1 MSKFNHTQRYIESTS
16 ISDTDGILLD
26 VVGSDVPKRVDY
38 SDFLDLVGGDVTIA
52 SGDIVFV
59 NDKTDLPTAVSNVIT
74 LGDNV
79 TYYFTTTVDL
89 TGDRLVGG
97 ENTVIL
103 GSSSENSRIKSTG
116 LGVGVPLFYTE
127 WTTPIRHVTFQD
139 VDTAL
144 HIVGTVNP
152 PVALDWTGV
161 NYLNV
166 PNIGLID
173 TCDNWIY
180 SKGAILNSQN
190 LQFSGT
196 VGTVGVDNSIFVG
209 TGSSGNILDIL
220 STCTITRRFR
230 LIYSSMVVF
239 GSTVGIN
246 VDASATI
253 PTEGY
258 ILDTINFSGGGTYL
272 SGVTDDSNTTL
283 FINCVGI
290 TNTSVN
296 GQLYMQDNL
305 TRTEITDTTSFTKI
319 LGTTFPS
326 LDNSKYS
333 HSNNRLT
340 CLAEIER
347 KYLIQCN
354 LSYQIND
361 IALSLNEGFESG
373 DFTTNSWVT
382 VNHTINKWYV
392 GTAQSKTGTYSA
404 YISNDL
410 GVSATYNNST
420 SQVSHFYKDFTFSAT
435 STNIILSF
443 DWKCGG
449 ENGSGR
455 TSYDYGTVVIADT
468 TTSVIAGSEVIT
480 AAASTGGN
488 GRIGAV
494 TNNNK
499 FNVNYGT
506 NPATEW
512 NNESIDLSAYAGQ
525 TKRLIFTW
533 KNDSSIGINPPM
545 IIDNISIL
553 DTDPNTDKDTCQFG
567 FFDSK
572 LGDIRE
578 PSKIKSTVST
588 VGKSENISTSCVVS
602 HSNGDYIEMH
612 VKNMS
617 NTNDVFVT
625 DMNLII
631 TEIV

>member
-1 MSKFNHTQRYIESTS
+1 MSKFNFTQRYIDSAS
-16 ISDTDGILLD
+16 ISDTDGIILD

-220 STCTITRRFR
+220 STCTVTRRFR

-239 GSTVGIN
+239 GATVGIN
-246 VDASATI
+246 VDSSATI

-258 ILDTINFSGGGTYL
+258 ILDTINFSAGGTYL
-272 SGVTDDSNTTL
+272 SGVSYTDNKTRFVNSKGIENTAE
-283 FINCVGI
+283 IGN
-290 TNTSVN
+290 
-296 GQLYMQDNL
+296 LYMLNNA
-305 TRTEITDTTSFTKI
+305 TATVISGSGVPTKV
-319 LGTTFPS
+319 LGTTTANAINQKF
-326 LDNSKYS
+326 S
-333 HSNNRLT
+333 HSDNRLT
-340 CLAEIER
+340 
-347 KYLIQCN
+347 YTGGLIR
-354 LSYQIND
+354 
-361 IALSLNEGFESG
+361 
-373 DFTTNSWVT
+373 DF
-382 VNHTINKWYV
+382 
-392 GTAQSKTGTYSA
+392 
-404 YISNDL
+404 
-410 GVSATYNNST
+410 
-420 SQVSHFYKDFTFSAT
+420 QVSVTT
-435 STNIILSF
+435 SLTSGNNNVIGVYVAKNGAIIAESEMY
-443 DWKCGG
+443 GTTSS
-449 ENGSGR
+449 SGR
-455 TSYDYGTVVIADT
+455 A
-468 TTSVIAGSEVIT
+468 
-480 AAASTGGN
+480 
-488 GRIGAV
+488 
-494 TNNNK
+494 
-499 FNVNYGT
+499 
-506 NPATEW
+506 
-512 NNESIDLSAYAGQ
+512 ESISCQ
-525 TKRLIFTW
+525 T
-533 KNDSSIGINPPM
+533 
-545 IIDNISIL
+545 IL
-553 DTDPNTDKDTCQFG
+553 EMQ
-567 FFDSK
+567 
-572 LGDIRE
+572 
-578 PSKIKSTVST
+578 
-588 VGKSENISTSCVVS
+588 EN
-602 HSNGDYIEMH
+602 DYIEIW
-612 VKNMS
+612 VEN
-617 NTNDVFVT
+617 NTATQNITVEY
-625 DMNLII
+625 MNVII
-631 TEIV
+631 KSLN

>member
-16 ISDTDGILLD
+16 ISDTDGIILD

-196 VGTVGVDNSIFVG
+196 VGTVGIDNSIFVG

-239 GSTVGIN
+239 GATVGIN

-258 ILDTINFSGGGTYL
+258 ILDTINFSAGGTYL
-272 SGVTDDSNTTL
+272 SGVSYTDNKTRFVNSKGIENTAE
-283 FINCVGI
+283 IGN
-290 TNTSVN
+290 
-296 GQLYMQDNL
+296 LYMLNNA
-305 TRTEITDTTSFTKI
+305 TATVISGSGVPTKV
-319 LGTTFPS
+319 LGTTTPNAINQKF
-326 LDNSKYS
+326 S
-333 HSNNRLT
+333 HSDNRLT
-340 CLAEIER
+340 
-347 KYLIQCN
+347 YTGGLIR
-354 LSYQIND
+354 
-361 IALSLNEGFESG
+361 
-373 DFTTNSWVT
+373 DF
-382 VNHTINKWYV
+382 
-392 GTAQSKTGTYSA
+392 
-404 YISNDL
+404 
-410 GVSATYNNST
+410 
-420 SQVSHFYKDFTFSAT
+420 QVSVTT
-435 STNIILSF
+435 SLTSGNNNVIGVYVAKNGTILTES
-443 DWKCGG
+443 
-449 ENGSGR
+449 EM
-455 TSYDYGTVVIADT
+455 YGT
-468 TTSVIAGSEVIT
+468 TSSAGR
-480 AAASTGGN
+480 A
-488 GRIGAV
+488 
-494 TNNNK
+494 
-499 FNVNYGT
+499 
-506 NPATEW
+506 
-512 NNESIDLSAYAGQ
+512 ESISCQ
-525 TKRLIFTW
+525 T
-533 KNDSSIGINPPM
+533 
-545 IIDNISIL
+545 IL
-553 DTDPNTDKDTCQFG
+553 
-567 FFDSK
+567 
-572 LGDIRE
+572 E
-578 PSKIKSTVST
+578 ME
-588 VGKSENISTSCVVS
+588 EN
-602 HSNGDYIEMH
+602 DYIEIW
-612 VKNMS
+612 VEN
-617 NTNDVFVT
+617 NTATQNITVEY
-625 DMNLII
+625 MNVII
-631 TEIV
+631 KSLN